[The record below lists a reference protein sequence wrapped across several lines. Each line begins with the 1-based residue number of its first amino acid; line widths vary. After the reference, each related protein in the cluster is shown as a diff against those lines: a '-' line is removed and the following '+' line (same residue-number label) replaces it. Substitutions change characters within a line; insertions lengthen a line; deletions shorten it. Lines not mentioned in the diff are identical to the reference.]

1 MTEISK
7 FFMTLLKGFKMKI
20 IRSFLMMLLFV
31 MVFSS
36 SASAVGGVQTL
47 AILPFD
53 NNSITEPEKYAPLS
67 NGLAAM
73 LITDLSKNDSV
84 LKVIERNKIK
94 SILKEIA
101 LGQSGGVDMSTAI
114 EAGKI
119 LGAQSIGFGSFT
131 IMGDMIRIDM
141 RIIKV
146 ESSELVMAES
156 VDGETKNFM
165 SLEMNLAVKIADAL
179 KARLKELPKKSESSI
194 DAALYFSKGID
205 ALDKGDKEEAQKLF
219 TKAIKLDAKY
229 KIQVQAIH

>member
-1 MTEISK
+1 MMTA
-7 FFMTLLKGFKMKI
+7 
-20 IRSFLMMLLFV
+20 LFV
-31 MVFSS
+31 MLFPLL
-36 SASAVGGVQTL
+36 APAAEGIQTL

-73 LITDLSKNDSV
+73 LITDLNKNDSV
-84 LKVIERNKIK
+84 LTVIERNKIK

-101 LGQSGGVDMSTAI
+101 LGQLGGVDQSTAI

-131 IMGDMIRIDM
+131 IMGDMIRMDV

-146 ESSELVMAES
+146 ESSELVTAES
-156 VDGETKNFM
+156 VSGETKNFM
-165 SLEMNLAVKIADAL
+165 ALETELATKIADAL
-179 KARLKELPKKSESSI
+179 KTSLKKLPGKSRSSI

-205 ALDKGDKEEAQKLF
+205 AMDKGDKKKAQKLF
-219 TKAIKLDAKY
+219 NKAIELDPTY
-229 KIQVQAIH
+229 KIQVQAIK

>member
-1 MTEISK
+1 
-7 FFMTLLKGFKMKI
+7 MKI
-20 IRSFLMMLLFV
+20 IQSVMITALFV
-31 MVFSS
+31 MLFPLP
-36 SASAVGGVQTL
+36 APAVEGIQTL

-73 LITDLSKNDSV
+73 LITDLNKNEAV
-84 LKVIERNKIK
+84 LTVIERNKIK

-101 LGQSGGVDMSTAI
+101 LGQLGGVDQSTAI

-131 IMGDMIRIDM
+131 IMGDMIRIDV

-156 VDGETKNFM
+156 VSGETKNFM
-165 SLEMNLAVKIADAL
+165 TLETELATKIANAL
-179 KARLKELPKKSESSI
+179 KTSLKELPGKSKSSI

-205 ALDKGDKEEAQKLF
+205 AMDKGKKKEAQKF
-219 TKAIKLDAKY
+219 FNKAIELDPTY
-229 KIQVQAIH
+229 KIQVQAIN

>member
-1 MTEISK
+1 MMTAL
-7 FFMTLLKGFKMKI
+7 FFMLLPL
-20 IRSFLMMLLFV
+20 R
-31 MVFSS
+31 
-36 SASAVGGVQTL
+36 APAVDGIQTL

-73 LITDLSKNDSV
+73 LITDLNKNESV
-84 LKVIERNKIK
+84 LTVIERNKIK

-101 LGQSGGVDMSTAI
+101 LGQLGGVDQSTAI

-131 IMGDMIRIDM
+131 VMGDIIRIDV

-156 VDGETKNFM
+156 VSGEIKNFM
-165 SLEMNLAVKIADAL
+165 ALETDLAIKIANAL
-179 KARLKELPKKSESSI
+179 KTSLKKLPGKSKSSI

-205 ALDKGDKEEAQKLF
+205 AMDKGNKKVAQKLF
-219 TKAIKLDAKY
+219 NKAIKLDPTY
-229 KIQVQAIH
+229 KLQVQAIN